1 MAKRQQVRLAAFFSI
16 PIAMCVSGEYYIVK
30 SEKEAR

>member
-16 PIAMCVSGEYYIVK
+16 PIATRLSGEYYIVM